1 MRVERYRQVA
11 SSVLALLRRWGRV
24 EKTSYDDFY
33 VDVTAAAAA
42 AAAVGVGGAGVR
54 VWRSDGP
61 LLASGEG
68 QAPASRQPRA
78 PATRNTY
85 LR

>member
-11 SSVLALLRRWGRV
+11 SSVLALLQRWGRV

-42 AAAVGVGGAGVR
+42 AAVGVGGAGVR

-61 LLASGEG
+61 PPASGGG
-68 QAPASRQPRA
+68 QAPASLQPRA
-78 PATRNTY
+78 SATRNTY